1 MQRRIIHVKLDGSST
16 AVGYYEGASSSS
28 VARAAATAL
37 GLPDSKILVL
47 EDDAGE
53 ILVGPPLPPSAIAV
67 VRSRPV
73 PEDNTAV
80 SLGEP
85 STDLPNDD
93 AFRGQWIKFERV
105 LSHLANERTWLAW
118 LRVALT
124 LLAAAFT
131 LW

>member
-1 MQRRIIHVKLDGSST
+1 MNDFVSSGEHILSLLVDCSFAKGST
-16 AVGYYEGASSSS
+16 LAGLQHLRWS
-28 VARAAATAL
+28 VSLR
-37 GLPDSKILVL
+37 DFRV
-47 EDDAGE
+47 
-53 ILVGPPLPPSAIAV
+53 AV

-80 SLGEP
+80 TLGEP